1 MASEEVTSFPV
12 LFSSNGSLIAGRAY
26 RPAGRAD
33 ERRPGVL
40 VTGSWLT
47 VKEQMAADYATALAE
62 RGYAAI
68 TLDFTGWGR
77 SGGEPR
83 HAELPSRKIEDIVA
97 AASFAS
103 TSTPRSAKW

>member
-47 VKEQMAADYATALAE
+47 VKEQMAAYYATALAE
-62 RGYAAI
+62 RWLCGDH
-68 TLDFTGWGR
+68 LRLHRLGPER
-77 SGGEPR
+77 R
-83 HAELPSRKIEDIVA
+83 R
-97 AASFAS
+97 
-103 TSTPRSAKW
+103 TSAC